1 MKCDVVT
8 HAEDSRACEVALPSC
23 RASEQSRSLA
33 ESIFLQGSL
42 DLDEL
47 DLTCTIK
54 LSPAF
59 AEMAKRPRE
68 SERPEAGQAALNNPH
83 KRVLLSYDDLDDE
96 DVQDAPAATTTGPDA
111 DAQLAN
117 YQMDTYSPEPIE
129 KDVRVG
135 AEKPGMAVGSS
146 QENGLLQEQNKPLAT
161 ATAAAAQEQSRGRK
175 ADAGGSH
182 THTSADTSGP
192 LRADIRRD
200 RRTNQFPVLGL
211 PSADEEYAE
220 AYDDEATAYVM
231 RAR

>member
-1 MKCDVVT
+1 
-8 HAEDSRACEVALPSC
+8 
-23 RASEQSRSLA
+23 
-33 ESIFLQGSL
+33 
-42 DLDEL
+42 
-47 DLTCTIK
+47 
-54 LSPAF
+54 
-59 AEMAKRPRE
+59 MAKRPRE
-68 SERPEAGQAALNNPH
+68 SERPGEGQDARNNPH
-83 KRVLLSYDDLDDE
+83 KRVLLSYDDIDNE
-96 DVQDAPAATTTGPDA
+96 DVQDAAAATMTGPDA

-129 KDVRVG
+129 QDVQVG
-135 AEKPGMAVGSS
+135 AEKPEMAIGSS
-146 QENGLLQEQNKPLAT
+146 QENGVLPEQNKPLAT
-161 ATAAAAQEQSRGRK
+161 ATAAAAQQQNRERK
-175 ADAGGSH
+175 ADVGGSH